1 MRNTAEEVSLQRLNV
16 DKGMLGFGP
25 IPKGCIIFDK
35 LTAFIQ
41 ITLAFTII
49 LILLLAPMR

>member
-1 MRNTAEEVSLQRLNV
+1 MRNTAEEVSLQRLDV
-16 DKGMLGFGP
+16 DKGMLSFGP
-25 IPKGCIIFDK
+25 IPKGFIIFDK

>member
-1 MRNTAEEVSLQRLNV
+1 MRNTAEEVFLQRLNV

-25 IPKGCIIFDK
+25 IPKDFVILDK

-49 LILLLAPMR
+49 LISLLAPM